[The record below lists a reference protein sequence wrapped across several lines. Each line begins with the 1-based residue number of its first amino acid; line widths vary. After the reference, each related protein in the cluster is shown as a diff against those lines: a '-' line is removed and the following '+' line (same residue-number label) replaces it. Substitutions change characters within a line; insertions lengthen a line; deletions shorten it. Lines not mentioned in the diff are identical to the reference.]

1 MQCSVQIDTIS
12 RESVHKNLE
21 PFKYKGEIEIPA
33 RGMVDDILTISESG
47 FKTARMN
54 AFITANIAFKIL
66 QLGPNKYFVL
76 HTGKDHEE
84 YRNVEPFFNG
94 WKLNSVE
101 DVDTESDS
109 REDTLT
115 ENMKIPHINSE
126 NTLDK

>member
-1 MQCSVQIDTIS
+1 
-12 RESVHKNLE
+12 
-21 PFKYKGEIEIPA
+21 
-33 RGMVDDILTISESG
+33 MVDDILTISESV

-54 AFITANIAFKIL
+54 AFITTKIALKKL
-66 QLGPNKYFVL
+66 QLGPKKCFVL

-84 YRNVEPFFNG
+84 CRNVEPFVNG

-115 ENMKIPHINSE
+115 ENMKLTHINSE
-126 NTLDK
+126 KYLGQILSADGKI